1 MSSFASQLTKAQPYQ
16 YPDPEIPQMGQIETS
31 TVQAAVQ
38 RVATGQQ
45 SVDKST
51 SQMCSEINKIVAGK

>member
-1 MSSFASQLTKAQPYQ
+1 
-16 YPDPEIPQMGQIETS
+16 MGQIETS

-45 SVDKST
+45 SVDTST
-51 SQMCSEINKIVAGK
+51 AQMCSEINKIVAGK